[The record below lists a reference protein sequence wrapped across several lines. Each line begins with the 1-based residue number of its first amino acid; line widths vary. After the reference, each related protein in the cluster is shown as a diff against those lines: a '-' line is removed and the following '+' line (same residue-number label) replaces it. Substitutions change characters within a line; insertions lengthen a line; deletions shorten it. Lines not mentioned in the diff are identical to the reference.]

1 MAGRQPEHRVRVPI
15 VRQEWRTMTFIHW
28 SYPPEVIRPLLPD
41 DLEVDVRDGRAW
53 VSLTAFVL
61 SDQRPGVVPSLG
73 GLSTFPE
80 TNLRTYAIGTD
91 GRDGLHFLDLEAG
104 SAITA
109 SALRTMLDLP
119 YHHARMDVTRE
130 PVLRYRSSRRTSSGL
145 LGHDIEVQVG
155 RPIPGGA
162 EDTLDQWLAGR
173 WRAFGRVLGRRIVT
187 PVRHEPWPLH
197 EAVLIRDE
205 QDLLAAAGLPQPP
218 EAPLVH
224 YSPGVS
230 AAIGLPRPVQPRR
243 A

>member
-1 MAGRQPEHRVRVPI
+1 MAGRQPEHRVRVPV

-28 SYPPEVIRPLLPD
+28 SYAPEVIRPLLPD

-53 VSLTAFVL
+53 VSLTPFVL
-61 SDQRPGVVPSLG
+61 TDQRPGVVPSLG
-73 GLSTFPE
+73 GWSTFPE
-80 TNLRTYAIGTD
+80 TNLRTYAIGPD

-109 SALRTMLDLP
+109 RSLRTMLDLP

-130 PVLRYRSSRRTSSGL
+130 PVLRYRSSRQSPSGL
-145 LGHDIEVQVG
+145 VGHDIEVQVG
-155 RPIPGGA
+155 RPIPVGA
-162 EDTLDQWLAGR
+162 DDSLDHWLAGR

-187 PVRHEPWPLH
+187 PVRHEPWLLH
-197 EAVLIRDE
+197 EAVLIRYE
-205 QDLLAAAGLPQPP
+205 QDLLAAAGLPQPA
-218 EAPLVH
+218 ETPLVR

-230 AAIGLPRPVQPRR
+230 VAIGAPRAVQARR